1 MIGKGLTSKLTCP
14 VIGLVL
20 HNNQTLFI
28 SEDEREDELHICVFH
43 TRSQI
48 CHNMQKG
55 SFRYQQIV
63 KTQISVN
70 SYGLARAFILWLE
83 IPQVSFIVCL
93 KQQNL

>member
-1 MIGKGLTSKLTCP
+1 MGKGLTSKLTCP

-28 SEDEREDELHICVFH
+28 SEDELHICVFH
-43 TRSQI
+43 TRSLI

-83 IPQVSFIVCL
+83 ISQVSCMVCF
-93 KQQNL
+93 KQQKF